1 MSLVLIINFST
12 LTVICSYDTL
22 QDRIKDSFA
31 NSSNAAIIK
40 AVSSIFRNAQ
50 DPLRL
55 GGIRAASMSTLST
68 VEEVSPAENLKH
80 RLEELGMDGLTTS
93 FQFLAPNR
101 SHWSKIAAWIS
112 DLVHKIV
119 GLD

>member
-1 MSLVLIINFST
+1 VSLVLVVNFLL
-12 LTVICSYDTL
+12 LTIICSYDTL
-22 QDRIKDSFA
+22 QDRIKDTFA

-40 AVSSIFRNAQ
+40 AVSSIFRSAQ

-55 GGIRAASMSTLST
+55 GAIRAASMSTLNT
-68 VEEVSPAENLKH
+68 VEEVTPAQSLRHK
-80 RLEELGMDGLTTS
+80 LEELGMDGLTTS
-93 FQFLAPNR
+93 FQFLPPNR

-112 DLVHKIV
+112 DLVQKIV